1 MNQSANQWYLLYCK
15 PRQELRAQQH
25 LANQGYNSFL
35 PQISL
40 QKLRG
45 NKWQQVTEPL
55 FPRYL
60 FLHIGSS
67 EQLNMRAIRATRG
80 ITDFVRFGYK
90 LATAPDTL
98 LQLLTQQ
105 QIALKQQPVD
115 SHLKQGDEISIVN
128 GPFSGLQAVFDT
140 ADGDKRSIILI
151 SMLGQWVTAEVDN
164 QQIVAKKNTDT
175 QR

>member
-1 MNQSANQWYLLYCK
+1 MNTSVNQWYLLYCK

-60 FLHIGSS
+60 FLHIGNS

-80 ITDFVRFGYK
+80 ITDFVRFGHQ
-90 LATAPDTL
+90 LATVPDTL

-105 QIALKQQPVD
+105 QITLKQQVAD
-115 SHLKQGDEISIVN
+115 CRLKKGDEVSIIN

-164 QQIVAKKNTDT
+164 QQIVAKKHTDA
-175 QR
+175 Q